1 MAQHFLFVILSTV
14 DALNAAVT
22 LEGDKTFS
30 DHRIR
35 ATTTSI
41 HIMTRRIYDGH
52 VKAHVQIVV

>member
-41 HIMTRRIYDGH
+41 DS
-52 VKAHVQIVV
+52 